1 MITVNIWLSTTQL
14 FSKRITHS
22 YFGPLLASQDNN
34 EHIGHANLQLEITEN
49 SAHFAY
55 SQTVLEPLKGQATL
69 KTIAVPVDDKKE
81 GHASHKPQW
90 VRCNSFILSF
100 WPEERP
106 KLLKEAAHLFFKLTD
121 SKPRIKG
128 IKPEFKTHTEDMLL
142 EETAA
147 QPVTIKHPT
156 LHYRKDNAISLLQQK
171 LKRELTEFADLHA
184 MLPLSQLKLEE
195 NREQQKKL
203 LQQKQTLDL
212 NHTQEMQQLQ
222 YELQKNRKT
231 QQKTQ
236 TQLTRK
242 KTVHRYLYNLEQRD
256 DQSMAQFLALN
267 KEINKLTKQQQRLV
281 HKEEG
286 LLRTQKKLEKHYR
299 CDSQNLDKQLLQ
311 RQQEE
316 NELKKQL
323 DDAVLRLNGRNEND
337 IKILRAQYIDLSLRE
352 NQFIRAE
359 SQVTTGRH
367 PDMTLYLPAAD
378 SVTIGLDEKKIM
390 QAMKEEKDQTYSFI
404 VNNCASSVKR
414 CLLAGIDD
422 ALKKQLQEQ
431 GLEPDFFRV
440 KKIET
445 CQSLKKWTK
454 TLERHL
460 IELNAATHRFDNTP
474 AVNL

>member
-14 FSKRITHS
+14 FNKRITHR

-34 EHIGHANLQLEITEN
+34 EHIGHVNIQLEITEN
-49 SAHFAY
+49 SMHFAY
-55 SQTVLEPLKGQATL
+55 SQTALEPLKGKATL
-69 KTIAVPVDDKKE
+69 KTIAVPVDEKKE
-81 GHASHKPQW
+81 SHASHKPQW
-90 VRCNSFILSF
+90 VRCNSFTLSF
-100 WPEERP
+100 WPEDRP

-121 SKPRIKG
+121 SKPRVKG
-128 IKPEFKTHTEDMLL
+128 VKPEFKTHAEDMLL
-142 EETAA
+142 EETAP

-156 LHYRKDNAISLLQQK
+156 LHYRKDNAISLQLQK
-171 LKRELTEFADLHA
+171 LKRELIEFADLHA
-184 MLPLSQLKLEE
+184 MLPLSQFKLEE

-203 LQQKQTLDL
+203 LQQKQALDL
-212 NHTQEMQQLQ
+212 SHTQKMQQLQ
-222 YELQKNRKT
+222 YELQKNRKA

-242 KTVHRYLYNLEQRD
+242 KTVHRYLSRLEQRD
-256 DQSMAQFLALN
+256 DQSNAQFLALT

-281 HKEEG
+281 HEEEG
-286 LLRTQKKLEKHYR
+286 LLRTQKKLEKHYHR
-299 CDSQNLDKQLLQ
+299 DNQSLDEQLVQ

-316 NELKKQL
+316 QEWRGQL
-323 DDAVLRLNGRNEND
+323 DGATLRLNGRDEEEM
-337 IKILRAQYIDLSLRE
+337 KILRAQYIDLSLRE
-352 NQFIRAE
+352 NAFLAAE

-390 QAMKEEKDQTYSFI
+390 QAMAEEKDQTYSFI

-414 CLLAGIDD
+414 CLLAGIDN
-422 ALKKQLQEQ
+422 ALKKQLQDQ
-431 GLEPDFFRV
+431 GLEPDFFKV

-454 TLERHL
+454 TLEHHL
-460 IELNAATHRFDNTP
+460 IMLNAAAHRSETTP
-474 AVNL
+474 SMNL